1 MRYEGQ
7 RVYEVR
13 VAGVRRLLPV
23 EQVQEGVWIP
33 FFRLWGD
40 VELTNACA
48 RALASELRLRE
59 FDALVSL
66 TAKSVPL
73 VHMIATYLSEP
84 RHGQFFPYVA
94 CRRAVKKYMRDP
106 VVVEVRSI
114 TDASLHPLVLN
125 GEDAERI
132 RGRRVAVVD
141 DVVSTGGTLRAASLL
156 MDRLEA
162 RIAVK
167 AAVILQGDSYQDPE
181 LIHLATLPVFTP

>member
-7 RVYEVR
+7 REYELR
-13 VAGVRRLLPV
+13 VAGVRRSLPV
-23 EQVQEGVWIP
+23 EQVQEGIWIP

-48 RALASELRLRE
+48 RELASELRLRE

-84 RHGQFFPYVA
+84 RHGRFFPYVA

-106 VVVEVRSI
+106 VVVDVRSI
-114 TDASLHPLVLN
+114 TDASVHSLVLN
-125 GEDAERI
+125 GVDAESI

-141 DVVSTGGTLRAASLL
+141 DVVSTGGTLRAATVL

-162 RIAVK
+162 RIAAK
-167 AAVILQGDSYQDPE
+167 AAVILQGDGFHDPE
-181 LIHLATLPVFTP
+181 LIHLATLPVFTA

>member
-7 RVYEVR
+7 REYELR
-13 VAGVRRLLPV
+13 VAGVRRSLLV
-23 EQVQEGVWIP
+23 EQVQEGIWIP

-48 RALASELRLRE
+48 RELASELRLRE

-84 RHGQFFPYVA
+84 RHGRFFPYVA

-106 VVVEVRSI
+106 VVVDVRSI
-114 TDASLHPLVLN
+114 THASVHSLVLN
-125 GEDAERI
+125 GVDAESI
-132 RGRRVAVVD
+132 RGKRVAVVD
-141 DVVSTGGTLRAASLL
+141 DVVSTGGTLRAATVL

-162 RIAVK
+162 RIAAK
-167 AAVILQGDSYQDPE
+167 AAVILQGDGFHDPE
-181 LIHLATLPVFTP
+181 LIHLATLPVFTA

>member
-1 MRYEGQ
+1 MHYEGQ
-7 RVYEVR
+7 VEYELR
-13 VAGVRRLLPV
+13 VAGVRRSLPV
-23 EQVQEGVWIP
+23 EQVRENVWIP

-48 RALASELRLRE
+48 RELAAELRPRE

-94 CRRAVKKYMRDP
+94 CRRGVKGYMRDP
-106 VVVEVRSI
+106 VVVEAQSI
-114 TDASLHPLVLN
+114 TTAAVHPLVLN
-125 GEDAERI
+125 GPDAALI

-141 DVVSTGGTLRAASLL
+141 DVVSTGGTFRAASRL
-156 MDRLEA
+156 MDRLQAQITA
-162 RIAVK
+162 R
-167 AAVILQGDSYQDPE
+167 AAVIQQGDLYRDPE
-181 LIHLATLPVFTP
+181 LIYLATLPVFTR

>member
-1 MRYEGQ
+1 MHYEGQ
-7 RVYEVR
+7 VEYELR
-13 VAGVRRLLPV
+13 VAGVRRSLPV
-23 EQVQEGVWIP
+23 EQVQEKVWIP

-48 RALASELRLRE
+48 RELASELRPRD

-94 CRRAVKKYMRDP
+94 CRREVKSYMRNP
-106 VVVEVRSI
+106 VVVEAQSI
-114 TDASLHPLVLN
+114 TAVAAHPLVLN
-125 GEDAERI
+125 GPDAAVV

-141 DVVSTGGTLRAASLL
+141 DVVSTGGTFQAASRL
-156 MDRLEA
+156 MEMLEA
-162 RIAVK
+162 PITAR
-167 AAVILQGDSYQDPE
+167 AAVILQGDLYRDPE
-181 LIHLATLPVFTP
+181 LIHLATLPVFTR

>member
-7 RVYEVR
+7 TSYELQ
-13 VAGVRRLLPV
+13 VAGVRRTLPIQ
-23 EQVQEGVWIP
+23 QVQDGLWIP

-48 RALASELRLRE
+48 RTLASELRLKE
-59 FDALVSL
+59 FDALVALS
-66 TAKSVPL
+66 AKSVPL

-106 VVVEVRSI
+106 VVVEFRS
-114 TDASLHPLVLN
+114 TLDASVHPLVLN
-125 GEDAERI
+125 GEDADRI
-132 RGRRVAVVD
+132 RARRVALVD

-156 MDRLEA
+156 MERLEA
-162 RIAVK
+162 RITAK
-167 AAVILQGDSYQDPE
+167 AAVVLQGDSYRDPE
-181 LIHLATLPVFTP
+181 LIYLTTLPVFTR

>member
-7 RVYEVR
+7 TSYEIQ
-13 VAGVRRLLPV
+13 VAGVRRNLPM
-23 EQVQEGVWIP
+23 EQVQDGVWIP

-84 RHGQFFPYVA
+84 RHGRFFPYVA

-106 VVVEVRSI
+106 VVVESPDPSV
-114 TDASLHPLVLN
+114 HPLVLN

-162 RIAVK
+162 RIAAK
-167 AAVILQGDSYQDPE
+167 AAVVLQGDSYHDPE
-181 LIHLATLPVFTP
+181 LIHLATLPVFTR

>member
-7 RVYEVR
+7 TEHELR
-13 VAGVRRLLPV
+13 VAGVRRSLPV
-23 EQVQEGVWIP
+23 EQVQENVWIP

-48 RALASELRLRE
+48 RELASELRSLE

-94 CRRAVKKYMRDP
+94 CRRGVKGYMRDP
-106 VVVEVRSI
+106 VVVEAQSI
-114 TDASLHPLVLN
+114 TAAAAHPLVLN
-125 GEDAERI
+125 GPDAAMI

-141 DVVSTGGTLRAASLL
+141 DVVSTGGTFQAASRL
-156 MDRLEA
+156 MEMLEA
-162 RIAVK
+162 RITAR
-167 AAVILQGDSYQDPE
+167 AAVILQGEIYSDPA
-181 LIHLATLPVFTP
+181 LIYLATLPVFTR

>member
-7 RVYEVR
+7 TAFDLR
-13 VAGVRRLLPV
+13 VAGVRRTLPV
-23 EQVQEGVWIP
+23 EQVQDNVWIP

-48 RALASELRLRE
+48 RELASELRTRE

-94 CRRAVKKYMRDP
+94 CRREVKSYMRDP
-106 VVVEVRSI
+106 VVVEAQSI
-114 TDASLHPLVLN
+114 TAATAHPLVLN
-125 GEDAERI
+125 GPDATAI
-132 RGRRVAVVD
+132 RGRRVAIVD
-141 DVVSTGGTLRAASLL
+141 DVVSTGGTFQAAARL
-156 MDRLEA
+156 MEVLGAPITA
-162 RIAVK
+162 R
-167 AAVILQGDSYQDPE
+167 AAVILQGDVYRDPE
-181 LIHLATLPVFTP
+181 LIYLATLPVFTR